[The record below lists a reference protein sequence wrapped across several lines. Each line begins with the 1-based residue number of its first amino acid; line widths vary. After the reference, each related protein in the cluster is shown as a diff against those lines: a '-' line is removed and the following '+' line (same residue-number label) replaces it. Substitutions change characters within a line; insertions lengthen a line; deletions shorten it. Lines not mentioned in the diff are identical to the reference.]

1 MNMIS
6 KKIPLIGIQMLLSFS
21 LISFISGCGKKYSEN
36 VLNLDEVEDVD
47 LSSQTSDINII
58 PIKCS
63 IPMDGIRAIKIFDD
77 YAFLYGLKR
86 KEIYC
91 LKNDTVISILNA
103 VGRGHGEYTYID
115 DFTYEDKTK
124 ILYVR
129 NNERLLKYSVP
140 SMSFLGSL
148 DITYSTNGMI
158 ALNSDEILANCSF
171 WEDDT
176 YKEFF
181 NGLCIIST
189 STGEIIKRCYKS
201 DFYDGLCL
209 YGDDLDSYKDE
220 IIMPVAG
227 VYNNRVVTLDPQTSA
242 TKELDIFCFSPKWRL
257 PKHLIKLAK
266 KWDSFD
272 YSQEAEKRSVFCD
285 GFHSPEIINSRL
297 IFWCYPREDGSDKPV
312 VVIKEKDKYIKRH
325 FYVSGTS
332 LRINSNLAKDNRF
345 IRVLCNAPESIIT
358 DPENVSDFGKEIYN
372 VMKAQPFNNPILLS
386 FTVDK
391 NI

>member
-1 MNMIS
+1 MS
-6 KKIPLIGIQMLLSFS
+6 FKIKTTLCRQLFLLSFS
-21 LISFISGCGKKYSEN
+21 LFSIMTGCKEKYSDN
-36 VLNLDEVEDVD
+36 VLDFDVVEEVD
-47 LSSQTSDINII
+47 LSPLTSDINII

-63 IPMDGIRAIKIFDD
+63 VPMDGISAAKAYNDYIILEGDD
-77 YAFLYGLKR
+77 QKR
-86 KEIYC
+86 IYC
-91 LKNDTVISILNA
+91 VKEDSVISILNS

-115 DFTYEDKTK
+115 DFVYDEITH

-129 NNERLLKYSVP
+129 NEERLLKYSVP
-140 SMSFLGSL
+140 SMSFLGSS
-148 DITYSTNGMI
+148 DINYSTIGMVV
-158 ALNSDEILANCSF
+158 LNPDEILANCSF

-176 YKEFF
+176 YKECF

-209 YGDDLDSYKDE
+209 YEDDFISYKDE

-227 VYNNRVVTLDPQTSA
+227 VFNNRVVTLDPQTGA
-242 TKELDIFCFSPKWRL
+242 TKDLDIFCFSSKWRL
-257 PKHLIKLAK
+257 PKKLIKLAD
-266 KWDSFD
+266 KWDSFN
-272 YSQEAEKRSVFCD
+272 YCQEAVNRTAYCD
-285 GFHSPEIINSRL
+285 GFHMPSFINSRL
-297 IFWCYPREDGSDKPV
+297 TFWCYPEENHSDKPV
-312 VVIKEKDKYIKRH
+312 VIIKHKDKYIKRH

-332 LRINSNLAKDNRF
+332 IRINSYFIKDNHSF
-345 IRVLCNAPESIIT
+345 QVIDYAPESIIT